1 MIERITDA
9 TPEEQ
14 TRGHR
19 FRYHLA
25 AGFCLPDDRVLD
37 AACGTGYGY
46 EILEPYGV
54 GYLGVDK
61 IDRSQVQLPDHLSS
75 AWTSWDPYRQV
86 DLETW
91 QPDFKFD
98 VFIGFETIEHLN
110 DYSNYLRVATQAR
123 SWVLLS
129 TPVTPTVGINPYH
142 RWDFARGQLVDLF
155 QDPGWELFQLVD
167 QPSEQ
172 SEIYVFRRRS

>member
-1 MIERITDA
+1 MLERITDA

-25 AGFCLPDDRVLD
+25 AGFLAPGDVVLD
-37 AACGTGYGY
+37 AACGTGYGST
-46 EILEPYGV
+46 ILHHRGGIVYH
-54 GYLGVDK
+54 GVDK
-61 IDRSQVQLPDHLSS
+61 EVTEMGGFTRRYAFGAVTFS
-75 AWTSWDPYRQV
+75 QV
-86 DLETW
+86 DLQVW
-91 QPDFKFD
+91 QPNHAFD
-98 VFIGFETIEHLN
+98 VFVGFETIEHLD
-110 DYSNYLRVATQAR
+110 DYSNYLNIAAQAR

-129 TPVTPTVGINPYH
+129 APVVPTVGINPYH
-142 RWDFARGQLVDLF
+142 RHDFTRAQLVDLF
-155 QDPGWELFQLVD
+155 QDPLWGLFQVVD